1 MTQSSPRRLTR
12 SHDRVLG
19 GVAGGLADYL
29 DTDPTLVRVIWV
41 LAVVFGLPLAIL
53 GYFILWLVMPA
64 PERMGASGELAQPR
78 ARRGERGGNGAL
90 ILGLVLIVVGALF
103 LLPDRHFLPW
113 FGWGLLRIGWPL
125 LLILAG
131 LLVLMRSRGN
141 TAG

>member
-1 MTQSSPRRLTR
+1 M
-12 SHDRVLG
+12 LG

-29 DTDPTLVRVIWV
+29 DVDPTLVRVIWV

-53 GYFILWLVMPA
+53 GYFILWIVMPA
-64 PERMGASGELAQPR
+64 PEAGDGAAELARPR
-78 ARRGERGGNGAL
+78 HRRRERGDNGAL
-90 ILGLVLIVVGALF
+90 ILGLILIVVGAVF

-141 TAG
+141 AAG